1 MSCVLRA
8 GGREFDVDGFVA
20 SSALLADSFWRRGEF
35 RSPHSSHGRVNAS
48 SGLRVVVSDAA
59 FSEFPRQVEDVS
71 VFLSRHWGAIHS
83 LVGYPGVEDVELDF
97 GVETSPP
104 SWCSFRFPPE
114 LLRLAGD
121 AGVTIVLSAYPR
133 EADEG

>member
-1 MSCVLRA
+1 MLRA
-8 GGREFDVDGFVA
+8 GGREFDVDAFVA
-20 SSALLADSFWRRGEF
+20 STALAVDSFWRRGEL
-35 RSPHSSHGRVNAS
+35 RSPHSSNGRVNAS
-48 SGLRVVVSDAA
+48 SGLRVVVSEAG
-59 FSEFPRQVEDVS
+59 FSEFERQVEDVS
-71 VFLSRHWGAIHS
+71 IFLSRHRGAIRS
-83 LVGYPGVEDVELDF
+83 LVGYLGVEDVELDF

-133 EADEG
+133 EGDDV